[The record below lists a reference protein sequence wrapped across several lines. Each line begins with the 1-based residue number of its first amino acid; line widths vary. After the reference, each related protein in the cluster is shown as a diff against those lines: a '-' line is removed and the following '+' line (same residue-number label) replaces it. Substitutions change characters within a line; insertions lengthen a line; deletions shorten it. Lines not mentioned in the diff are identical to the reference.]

1 MEHRLGSMNI
11 MSSKHLLVHIVVI
24 ACGDM
29 EEGPSANELRLG
41 ILSIASRSVETLD
54 HTNAEIP
61 KR

>member
-1 MEHRLGSMNI
+1 MKI